1 MSILIKGMEMPKS
14 CWHCEFCRD
23 GLDEYAQHYD
33 YCVALD
39 MNILISQTE
48 RHENCPLVEVP
59 KHGRLIDADVLTE
72 QMERNLWAI
81 EDKAEKELGFDETLR
96 RGMQYGHAVYL
107 DAVNDAAVISAPQIV
122 HCCECE
128 YNNHCLTQE
137 FVEEAS
143 MIPFDKNTWFCADA
157 KAAPTVIESEGE

>member
-1 MSILIKGMEMPKS
+1 MGVYIKGMEMPKS
-14 CWHCEFCRD
+14 CSDCPCGSVFAGYKCMACGKQFD
-23 GLDEYAQHYD
+23 KYPL
-33 YCVALD
+33 
-39 MNILISQTE
+39 
-48 RHENCPLVEVP
+48 ENRMDWCPLTPVP
-59 KHGRLIDADVLTE
+59 SHGRLIDADVLTE

-96 RGMQYGHAVYL
+96 RGMQYGHAVCL